1 MASFLKIRSLSRTN
15 ATDMFTLGVS
25 TARGNAEKIGQ
36 FGTGSLMGTLLWMR
50 EYGDSPVF
58 NLNGK
63 RYEFE
68 SFPQKTEA
76 GTVFHQVLLKEGR
89 KKGVPMSIA
98 LEHGAIDWTK
108 PEMALREWISN
119 ALDQGMTLKDS
130 LSIVD
135 RVDSRDDEVAV
146 FVPLNGTCK
155 KYWQEID
162 KHFLHLEDKDKVLIL
177 EKPSISKCK
186 IYRKGVF
193 IRELDRPSVFDYNL
207 NVSIDESRNGS
218 SDSMVDA
225 VMDVVI
231 YGAYGGVSLCEK
243 DKERF
248 TSAILRA
255 VRENQDCI
263 EVRDHTYRT
272 HIMYSL
278 WNTALQKLVGNTLFG
293 KLRPN
298 SPPELIE
305 VQPHWQQRI
314 VSLVPELDGNRD
326 VSEAL
331 LKGMVI
337 IENDPKTVE
346 LFEGL
351 ISLISL
357 VGLTNKKERPR
368 LETFKTASGAAP
380 PAMGFYKNGI
390 VSICHDCATS
400 KQTLLEEL
408 CHHYSG
414 FKDCSRDFQEYLF
427 RMITEMSTYFRD

>member
-1 MASFLKIRSLSRTN
+1 M
-15 ATDMFTLGVS
+15 
-25 TARGNAEKIGQ
+25 
-36 FGTGSLMGTLLWMR
+36 GSLLWMR

-68 SFPQKTEA
+68 SFPQKTET
-76 GTVFHQVLLKEGR
+76 GTIFHQVLLKEGR

-119 ALDQGMTLKDS
+119 ALDQGMTLRDS

-135 RVDSRDDEVAV
+135 RVDAVSDEVAV

-177 EKPSISKCK
+177 EKPAISKCK

-225 VMDVVI
+225 VMDVVV
-231 YGAYGGVSLCEK
+231 YGAYNGVSLMGK
-243 DKERF
+243 DKEIY
-248 TSAILRA
+248 TSAVLRA

-272 HIMYSL
+272 MIYGSL
-278 WNTALQKLVGNTLFG
+278 WNEPLRKLIGNTLFG
-293 KLRPN
+293 KVRPN
-298 SPPELIE
+298 CPPELIE

-314 VSLVPELDGNRD
+314 VQLVPELDGNRD
-326 VSEAL
+326 VSDAL

-337 IENDPKTVE
+337 VENDPKTVE
-346 LFEGL
+346 LFEG
-351 ISLISL
+351 IVSLISL
-357 VGLTNKKERPR
+357 MGLTNGKDRPR
-368 LETFKTASGAAP
+368 LETFKTANGQDP
-380 PAMGFYKNGI
+380 PSLGFYKNGI
-390 VSICHDCATS
+390 VSMWRDCASS
-400 KQTLLEEL
+400 KAIILEEL

-414 FKDCSRDFQEYLF
+414 QKDMTRQFQDYLF
-427 RMITEMSTYFRD
+427 RLITEMSEYFRD